1 MAGAPVVAAASQGT
15 VFGQMALASMA
26 GSALGNTV
34 SRAAVETD
42 SRAGGS
48 GSRDTK
54 ESPGN
59 DKDSKTS
66 DKLKRVLAELSQK
79 PESVQHWH
87 TDKANLE
94 SLLEALSKKPGV
106 HAVHVSSRDKP
117 NTAPPR
123 PRWG

>member
-1 MAGAPVVAAASQGT
+1 MAGG
-15 VFGQMALASMA
+15 
-26 GSALGNTV
+26 ALGNAV
-34 SRAAVETD
+34 PRATVETG
-42 SRAGGS
+42 SRAGGPS
-48 GSRDTK
+48 SRDPN

-66 DKLKRVLAELSQK
+66 DKLNRVLAELSQK
-79 PESVQHWH
+79 PETVQHWH

-117 NTAPPR
+117 KTVPPK